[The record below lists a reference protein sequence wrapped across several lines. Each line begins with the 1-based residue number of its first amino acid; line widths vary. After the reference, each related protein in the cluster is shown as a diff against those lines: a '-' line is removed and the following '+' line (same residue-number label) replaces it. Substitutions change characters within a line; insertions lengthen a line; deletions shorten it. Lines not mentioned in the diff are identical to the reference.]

1 MMIVV
6 TTETIN
12 GKNFYHLGMVS
23 GSIVT
28 SKNFVKDF
36 GAGLKTIVGGE
47 LGSYTK
53 MLTEARDIAT
63 QRMVQAAQALGADAI
78 VNVRFSSSSIVQ
90 GAAEVLAT
98 GTAVKFID

>member
-1 MMIVV
+1 MIIV

-12 GKNFYHLGMVS
+12 GKNFNHLETVCGNV
-23 GSIVT
+23 VT

-36 GAGLKTIVGGE
+36 GAGLKSIVGGE

-53 MLTEARDIAT
+53 MLSEARGIAT
-63 QRMVQAAQALGADAI
+63 QRMIQAAESIGADAI
-78 VNVRFSSSSIVQ
+78 VNVRFSSSAIMQ
-90 GAAEVLAT
+90 GAAEIVAT